1 MHAQLDLAEVHR
13 GKAAPDGRSASLRLY
28 LEAVRLRARNA
39 SSWLRSSGHYARLI
53 NRDGVVPLTARFRA
67 EDLAFIAKAREE
79 LLCFAELGLRLTDL
93 HRPQAV
99 PVAGEPDDLVAQC
112 RGCGWVWPCP
122 TFRILGDMLSDNP
135 RRKPAR

>member
-1 MHAQLDLAEVHR
+1 MQAQFNQV
-13 GKAAPDGRSASLRLY
+13 KATPDGRSAALRLY

-39 SSWLRSSGHYARLI
+39 SSWLCSSGHYARLI
-53 NRDGVVPLTARFRA
+53 NREGVVPLTARFRA

-99 PVAGEPDDLVAQC
+99 PVAGGPDELVAQC

-122 TFRILGDMLSDNP
+122 TFRILGDVLSDHP
-135 RRKPAR
+135 RRKSAR